1 MRPEHIENILVGL
14 HSGQWFGW
22 SDAHNKVYAN
32 LVISSDHDK
41 PTQEWL
47 EAELKNQQDAYD
59 NDYSR
64 KRREAYEAAGC
75 TIEALTIACFESVFA
90 DDSSAA
96 VRLQIEREKIKAA
109 IPK

>member
-1 MRPEHIENILVGL
+1 MHRPEHIENILVGL

-47 EAELKNQQDAYD
+47 ETELKNQQDAWD
-59 NDYSR
+59 LEQTSIT
-64 KRREAYEAAGC
+64 EAK
-75 TIEALTIACFESVFA
+75 
-90 DDSSAA
+90 SSA
-96 VRLQIEREKIKAA
+96 IEKLKALGLNDA
-109 IPK
+109 EIASITGG